1 MPRIRQVRA
10 YTVGAGGGADYH
22 DQQGY
27 HWIDDHIA
35 TPMSRYPEYAES
47 RRTFGLNV
55 LGTLVVE
62 VEADDGT
69 VGFGVTTAGEPGAWI
84 VERHLARFLEGA
96 AVTDIEKIWDQMY
109 RSTLFYGRKGLVLN
123 VISAVDLALYDLL
136 GRLRQEPVYHLLGGA
151 VRDELTFY
159 ATGARPDLA
168 QQMGFIGGK
177 MPLHHAPHEG
187 VPGLRANLAE
197 LAAMRQKVGDDFWL
211 MWDCWMSLDLDY
223 ATRLA
228 IAAHEY
234 GLKWLEEAL
243 IPDDYWGYRDL
254 RRAVPRGMLVSTGE
268 HESTRHGFRML
279 LEMGCADILQ
289 PDVGW
294 CGGITE
300 LIKISALADAYGALV
315 VSARVERVFVP
326 LRHHP
331 DQQPVRGV
339 PDDGAGGRRGGA
351 DVPAAAG
358 RRAGPGQRAD
368 AVARHARFRGR
379 AQPRRC
385 AGAPVCA
392 LRTHDSRA
400 ATAAR
405 SAARLTSSGW
415 RPGTAAMAPLD
426 SRVSGAPP

>member
-1 MPRIRQVRA
+1 
-10 YTVGAGGGADYH
+10 
-22 DQQGY
+22 
-27 HWIDDHIA
+27 
-35 TPMSRYPEYAES
+35 MSRYPGYEES
-47 RRTFGLNV
+47 RRSFGINV
-55 LGTLVVE
+55 LGTLVVQ

-96 AVTDIEKIWDQMY
+96 QVTDTEKIWDQMY

-136 GRLRQEPVYHLLGGA
+136 GRLRQEPVYQLLGGA

-177 MPLHHAPHEG
+177 MALHHAPHEG
-187 VPGLRANLAE
+187 LAGLRANLDE
-197 LAAMRQKVGDDFWL
+197 LAAMREKVGDDFWL

-228 IAAHEY
+228 TAAHEY

-300 LIKISALADAYGALV
+300 LIKISALGRRV
-315 VSARVERVFVP
+315 RCPGGSAWVECVLLP
-326 LRHHP
+326 LRDHP

-339 PDDGAGGRRGGA
+339 LDDGPRGRRGGA
-351 DVPAAAG
+351 HVPAAAG
-358 RRAGPGQRAD
+358 RRAGPGERAD
-368 AVARHARFRGR
+368 AVAGHAWFRCR
-379 AQPRRC
+379 AEPRRTT
-385 AGAPVCA
+385 GAPG
-392 LRTHDSRA
+392 RP
-400 ATAAR
+400 
-405 SAARLTSSGW
+405 LTF
-415 RPGTAAMAPLD
+415 RIH
-426 SRVSGAPP
+426 